1 MKISQ
6 HLKTTGIVYL
16 IQEVCG
22 GGADCQIH
30 RFMIYVMLFTVSSV
44 GKESTCNAGDPGS
57 IPGSGRS
64 AGEGVGYLLQY
75 SWASLMAQLVKN
87 LPAMQETW
95 AGKIPWRRE
104 LENSMDC
111 PWDHKEQDTTELLS
125 LHSYYRAS
133 LV

>member
-75 SWASLMAQLVKN
+75 SWASLMAQLVIQCRRPGFN
-87 LPAMQETW
+87 PW
-95 AGKIPWRRE
+95 VGKITEVEGYPLQYSS
-104 LENSMDC
+104 LENSTDC
-111 PWDHKEQDTTELLS
+111 IVHGVARSQT
-125 LHSYYRAS
+125 
-133 LV
+133 